1 MKKEWVFKLGVGVAL
16 SVFAYGRSEAKTN
29 FVFFI
34 ADDCTWSDLGCYGGV
49 NVKTPN
55 IDRLAGEGIRFTRCF
70 QAAPMCSPTR
80 HNLLTGMYPT
90 KTGAY
95 PNHTFV
101 KPGTQSVVQ
110 YLKPQG
116 YRVALAGKRHI
127 APQEVFDFEYLG
139 GGKNLNFDRVDDFLS
154 DVKATAEPFCLFL
167 CSHEPH
173 TPWNKG
179 NPARFDPEAV
189 VLPPFWVDTRETREA
204 YCRYLA
210 EIEYLDNEVGRAID
224 LLGKHGVADE
234 TVFVFTSE
242 QGNSF
247 PFAKWTCYNSGLH
260 TALIVRWPGKTRPGT
275 VSDCLTDYSDVLP
288 TFLDIAGVPIPKQL
302 DGFSLK
308 EVLTGGKATRKKYS
322 FALQTTRGIISGSEY
337 FGIRSVT
344 DGRYR
349 LIVNLT
355 PDQPF
360 KNAVTQGK
368 DAWWLSWKR
377 KATDDPVARNLVES
391 YQHRPPVELYDDLE
405 DPYNRKNRAEDPE
418 LAGVRKKLTSEL
430 NRWMKRS
437 GDQGQLTEMEAL
449 QHQKKGAED

>member
-154 DVKATAEPFCLFL
+154 DVKSTAEPFCLFL

-189 VLPPFWVDTRETREA
+189 VLSPFWVDTRETREA
-204 YCRYLA
+204 YCRYQA

-355 PDQPF
+355 P
-360 KNAVTQGK
+360 
-368 DAWWLSWKR
+368 
-377 KATDDPVARNLVES
+377 
-391 YQHRPPVELYDDLE
+391 
-405 DPYNRKNRAEDPE
+405 
-418 LAGVRKKLTSEL
+418 
-430 NRWMKRS
+430 
-437 GDQGQLTEMEAL
+437 
-449 QHQKKGAED
+449 